1 MALKAVAIVI
11 TDSDLAVAGLNFSYL
26 DNFIVNPNLYFRFGF
41 NSSFDFDFNL
51 SFGFSFITC
60 PYEYQKLVESI
71 NLDFV
76 QCI

>member
-26 DNFIVNPNLYFRFGF
+26 DNFIVNPSLYFIFGF
-41 NSSFDFDFNL
+41 NSSFDFGL
-51 SFGFSFITC
+51 SFSSIAC
-60 PYEYQKLVESI
+60 PYGYQKLVEFI